1 MVAKRYKR
9 KKNNKKKNSNACSD
23 EFSNYPS
30 DSLTEMQASPE
41 YLQNAQSQTDELSIN
56 GDDDSSA
63 DNSKSKIDAGTTVYD
78 ELKTDENINSVEDW
92 ETELNDDLI
101 SDEQDNINLANQ
113 VLHQDDTY
121 NGASKKLL
129 QIEDVLEGDFSSED
143 NPVLEEKLI
152 LSQISQKNDSHE
164 EEELIKSSTT
174 IHIVDGE
181 KGGAGKSLFSRT
193 LIEYCYSTKLNM
205 AIVDADTSNQDIAK
219 IYKDVDI
226 AFFSDDENLAQKAD
240 FIFEKAFEKSVIV
253 NLPAQV
259 YSNVTDWINKNNL
272 IDLGAENS
280 ITFVK
285 WFVCT
290 GGVDSVQ
297 FFLQSLKDLGNQMT
311 HVFVKNMGL
320 CDDWSYIEE
329 MPEFV
334 AAQDDYDF
342 IIMDFPKFP
351 YWERNIIDR
360 WELTFSESLTHS
372 EIKVVSKQR
381 IKNFIKKA
389 HEALALTDLVK

>member
-1 MVAKRYKR
+1 MVIKRDKR
-9 KKNNKKKNSNACSD
+9 KRNNIKKNPNACSD
-23 EFSNYPS
+23 EFSNPPS
-30 DSLTEMQASPE
+30 NSSTEMQASSD
-41 YLQNAQSQTDELSIN
+41 N
-56 GDDDSSA
+56 DSFTGS
-63 DNSKSKIDAGTTVYD
+63 SKSKIDAGTTVYN
-78 ELKTDENINSVEDW
+78 ELKTDENLNSVEDW

-101 SDEQDNINLANQ
+101 SDEEDTINIANQ
-113 VLHQDDTY
+113 ALHQDDAY
-121 NGASKKLL
+121 NGASKQFL
-129 QIEDVLEGDFSSED
+129 QIEDVVEGDFSSED

-152 LSQISQKNDSHE
+152 SGEKNNSYE
-164 EEELIKSSTT
+164 NQEELIKSSTT

-193 LIEYCYSTKLNM
+193 LIEYCYSAGLNM

-290 GGVDSVQ
+290 GSVDSAQ

-311 HVFVKNMGL
+311 HVFVRNMGL
-320 CDDWSYIEE
+320 CDDWSYIEK
-329 MPEFV
+329 MPEFI
-334 AAQDDYDF
+334 AAQSDRDF

-360 WELTFSESLTHS
+360 WGLTFSESLTHS

-381 IKNFIKKA
+381 IKNFLKKA
-389 HEALALTDLVK
+389 HEALALTDLIK

>member
-1 MVAKRYKR
+1 MVAKRDKR
-9 KKNNKKKNSNACSD
+9 KSDNKKKNPNTCSD

-30 DSLTEMQASPE
+30 DSLTEMQASPDN
-41 YLQNAQSQTDELSIN
+41 LQNVQPQTDELSIN
-56 GDDDSSA
+56 GDNDSPA
-63 DNSKSKIDAGTTVYD
+63 DSSKSKIDTESTVYN
-78 ELKTDENINSVEDW
+78 ELKTDENFNSVEDW

-101 SDEQDNINLANQ
+101 SDEDSKSIANQ
-113 VLHQDDTY
+113 ALHQDDTP
-121 NGASKKLL
+121 NAASKNLL
-129 QIEDVLEGDFSSED
+129 QIEDAVEGDFSSED

-152 LSQISQKNDSHE
+152 LSEKNNSYE
-164 EEELIKSSTT
+164 NREKLTKSSTT

-181 KGGAGKSLFSRT
+181 KGGAGKSLFSRA
-193 LIEYCYSTKLNM
+193 LIEYCYSTGLNM
-205 AIVDADTSNQDIAK
+205 AIIDADTSNQDIAK
-219 IYKDVDI
+219 IYKDVDL
-226 AFFSDDENLAQKAD
+226 AFFSDNENLAQKAD

-259 YSNVTDWINKNNL
+259 YSNVTDWINNNNL

-290 GGVDSVQ
+290 GGVDSVD
-297 FFLQSLKDLGNQMT
+297 FFLQSLKDLGHQMT

-320 CDDWSYIEE
+320 CDDWNYVEK
-329 MPEFV
+329 MPEFI
-334 AAQDDYDF
+334 AAQSDYDF

-360 WELTFSESLTHS
+360 WGLTFSQSLTHS
-372 EIKVVSKQR
+372 QIKVVSKQR

-389 HEALALTDLVK
+389 HEAFALTDLIK

>member
-1 MVAKRYKR
+1 MVAKRDKR
-9 KKNNKKKNSNACSD
+9 KRNNKKKNSNACSG
-23 EFSNYPS
+23 ELSNYPS
-30 DSLTEMQASPE
+30 DSLTEMQGSSDR
-41 YLQNAQSQTDELSIN
+41 LQNAQSQTDELSIN
-56 GDDDSSA
+56 SDNNSSDDSS
-63 DNSKSKIDAGTTVYD
+63 NSKIDAGSTVYD
-78 ELKTDENINSVEDW
+78 ELKPDENFNSVEDW

-101 SDEQDNINLANQ
+101 SDEEDTINIANQ
-113 VLHQDDTY
+113 ALHQDDTY
-121 NGASKKLL
+121 NSTSKKML
-129 QIEDVLEGDFSSED
+129 QIEDVVEGDFSSEH
-143 NPVLEEKLI
+143 NSVLKEKLI
-152 LSQISQKNDSHE
+152 SGEKNNSYDNR
-164 EEELIKSSTT
+164 EELTKSSTT
-174 IHIVDGE
+174 IHLVDGE

-259 YSNVTDWINKNNL
+259 YSNVTDWINKNDL
-272 IDLGAENS
+272 INLGAENS

-290 GGVDSVQ
+290 GGVDSAQ

-320 CDDWSYIEE
+320 CDDWSYIEK
-329 MPEFV
+329 MPEFI
-334 AAQDDYDF
+334 AAQSDRDF

-360 WELTFSESLTHS
+360 WGLTFSESLTHS

-381 IKNFIKKA
+381 IKNFLKKA
-389 HEALALTDLVK
+389 HEALALTDLIK

>member
-1 MVAKRYKR
+1 MVIKRDKGKR
-9 KKNNKKKNSNACSD
+9 NNKKKNPNACSD
-23 EFSNYPS
+23 EFSNPPS
-30 DSLTEMQASPE
+30 NSSTEMQASSD
-41 YLQNAQSQTDELSIN
+41 N
-56 GDDDSSA
+56 DSFTGS
-63 DNSKSKIDAGTTVYD
+63 SKSKIDAGSTVYD
-78 ELKTDENINSVEDW
+78 ELKTDENFNSVEDW

-101 SDEQDNINLANQ
+101 SDEEDSKSIANQ
-113 VLHQDDTY
+113 ALHQDDTY
-121 NGASKKLL
+121 NGASSKKLL
-129 QIEDVLEGDFSSED
+129 QIEDVVEGDFSSEE

-152 LSQISQKNDSHE
+152 SSEKNNSYE
-164 EEELIKSSTT
+164 NQEKLIESSTT

-193 LIEYCYSTKLNM
+193 LIEYCYFTGLNM

-290 GGVDSVQ
+290 GGVDSAQ

-320 CDDWSYIEE
+320 CDDWSYIEK
-329 MPEFV
+329 MPEFI
-334 AAQDDYDF
+334 AAQSDRDF

-360 WELTFSESLTHS
+360 WGLTFSESLTHS

-381 IKNFIKKA
+381 IKNFLKKA
-389 HEALALTDLVK
+389 HEALALTDLIK

>member
-1 MVAKRYKR
+1 MVAKRDKR
-9 KKNNKKKNSNACSD
+9 KRNNIKKNPNACSD

-30 DSLTEMQASPE
+30 DSLTEMQASCD
-41 YLQNAQSQTDELSIN
+41 NDSFTDS
-56 GDDDSSA
+56 
-63 DNSKSKIDAGTTVYD
+63 SKSKIDAGSTVYG
-78 ELKTDENINSVEDW
+78 ELKTDENFNSVEDW

-101 SDEQDNINLANQ
+101 SDEENSKSIVNQ
-113 VLHQDDTY
+113 ALYQDDTH
-121 NGASKKLL
+121 NDASETLV
-129 QIEDVLEGDFSSED
+129 QEDVVKSDYLSED
-143 NPVLEEKLI
+143 NQVTEEKSI
-152 LSQISQKNDSHE
+152 LSKENYRHE
-164 EEELIKSSTT
+164 NGEELIKPSTT

-193 LIEYCYSTKLNM
+193 LIEYCDSTGLNM
-205 AIVDADTSNQDIAK
+205 VIIDADTSNQDIAK
-219 IYKDVDI
+219 IYKDVDL
-226 AFFSDDENLAQKAD
+226 AFFSDDANLAQKAD

-259 YSNVTDWINKNNL
+259 YSNVTDWINNNNL
-272 IDLGAENS
+272 IDLGADNS

-290 GGVDSVQ
+290 GGVDSVK

-311 HVFVKNMGL
+311 HVFVRNMGL
-320 CDDWSYIEE
+320 CDDWSYIEK
-329 MPEFV
+329 MPEFIT
-334 AAQDDYDF
+334 AQSDYDF

-360 WELTFSESLTHS
+360 WGLTFSESLTHS

-381 IKNFIKKA
+381 IKNFMKKA